1 MWLVENQILVVTNI
15 DLESEKIYYN
25 GDNEV
30 QAYKRHKEVQH
41 PNKQIVRA
49 NVKMCKIREY
59 DFIHSFEVIE
69 RLV

>member
-1 MWLVENQILVVTNI
+1 MWLAENQILVVTDI

-30 QAYKRHKEVQH
+30 QAYKRYKEVQH
-41 PNKQIVRA
+41 LNKQIVRA
-49 NVKMCKIREY
+49 NVKMCKVRGY